1 MGKNKL
7 QRFREMKDFPNVLE
21 HGIETVQSGVFPLA
35 GNWSKDHFKN
45 NNPLVLEL
53 ACGKGEFALAMAKMW
68 PERNYLGIDI
78 KGARMYVGAN
88 EALSSDLRNVAFLR
102 TRIDF
107 VETFFGE
114 DEVDEIWITFPDPQP
129 QDNRAKKRLTSPMF
143 IDRYRKLLKKGG
155 EIRLKTDSDFF
166 YNYTLEQIEEQGY
179 SITKRLDNLYAQ
191 LEEVPD
197 ELASVLGTKTHYE
210 KIFSAKGHQIKYV
223 SFRID

>member
-1 MGKNKL
+1 
-7 QRFREMKDFPNVLE
+7 MKEFPNVLE
-21 HGIETVQSGVFPLA
+21 HGIETVKSEAFPLA
-35 GNWSKDHFKN
+35 GKWAKDHFKN
-45 NNPLVLEL
+45 NKPLVLEL
-53 ACGKGEFALAMAKMW
+53 ACGKGEFALAMAKLW

-78 KGARMYVGAN
+78 KGARMYVGAK
-88 EALSSDLRNVAFLR
+88 EAMESELKNVAFLR

-107 VETFFGE
+107 IETFFGE

-143 IDRYRKLLKKGG
+143 IERYRKLLKKGG

-166 YNYTLEQIEEQGY
+166 YEYTLEQIEEHGY
-179 SITKRLDNLYAQ
+179 PLTRRLDHLYAQ
-191 LEEVPD
+191 LHELPED
-197 ELASVLGTKTHYE
+197 LASVLGTKTHYE

>member
-1 MGKNKL
+1 
-7 QRFREMKDFPNVLE
+7 MKDFPNVLE

-114 DEVDEIWITFPDPQP
+114 DEVDEIWILFADPQIGRP
-129 QDNRAKKRLTSPMF
+129 RKRLTGYLF
-143 IDRYRKLLKKGG
+143 LDRYIQLLKLGGTLHLKCDSEDLYSFTKEEAIPAFNAADKGFQFEKEFDTNELYEEG
-155 EIRLKTDSDFF
+155 IHTLDETMKGVLNIRT
-166 YNYTLEQIEEQGY
+166 YYEQMWLEQG
-179 SITKRLDNLYAQ
+179 K
-191 LEEVPD
+191 
-197 ELASVLGTKTHYE
+197 K
-210 KIFSAKGHQIKYV
+210 IKYLRYRLER
-223 SFRID
+223 SLK